1 MIKKELLELLACPES
16 HAPVLLTEDNQALV
30 STDTKTRRLFKIE
43 EGIPNF
49 LLDESTV
56 LDENEHAEI
65 VEKAKKNSANAT
77 ILKDLES

>member
-43 EGIPNF
+43 EGIPNS

-56 LDENEHAEI
+56 LDENEHA
-65 VEKAKKNSANAT
+65 
-77 ILKDLES
+77 